1 MDFIKIK
8 NICSLKDTIKK
19 MKIVTVWEK
28 LLQITYTTK
37 DLYPEY
43 IQKTLKNSTVRKQR
57 ILFKNKR
64 RILTDTFKK
73 G

>member
-57 ILFKNKR
+57 ILFKNNR
-64 RILTDTFKK
+64 YFLNNRYF
-73 G
+73 